1 MPKSTL
7 FLREQESGIGL
18 PFNSSLAKET
28 S

>member
-7 FLREQESGIGL
+7 FLREQEDRIGIL
-18 PFNSSLAKET
+18 FNNPQVKED